1 MITRLL
7 MPCTFAAALTFVV
20 AGCGSSDS
28 KSNGGA
34 PKPSGAH
41 KHSHSHADH
50 AEGPH
55 GGHLAKLGDGKYQ
68 AEWLHD
74 DKKVTIILL
83 DADGDHEVTTDAA
96 SVTISVHVTGQDEKT
111 FEIPAVTAASGSSG
125 NSRFERVD
133 PELITLLEMEVGA
146 HNTLSVEIDGQQ
158 LIGTLEHHHDEH

>member
-1 MITRLL
+1 MSTRFL
-7 MPCTFAAALTFVV
+7 MPCALAAALTFAI

-28 KSNGGA
+28 KSNGA
-34 PKPSGAH
+34 PKPGDGH
-41 KHSHSHADH
+41 KHTYSH

-74 DKKVTIILL
+74 DKSGKVTIILL

-111 FEIPAVTAASGSSG
+111 FEIPAVAAASGSSG

-133 PELITLLEMEVGA
+133 PELVTLLKMEKGT

-158 LIGTLEHHHDEH
+158 LIGTLEHHHDDH